1 MAEYLFTVVYGTQ
14 LMLKGIFLKFG
25 LRRFGICNGR
35 VFFLSKKRGR
45 NWTPKYTIAK
55 MAD

>member
-1 MAEYLFTVVYGTQ
+1 MAEYLCTVVYGTQ

-45 NWTPKYTIAK
+45 NWTPKYTITK